1 MEDQTMVVTVLM
13 IMVVGKDKLEDQ
25 VKINMVSIE
34 TKPGITEDQMMKDSI
49 LISIVIGIL
58 ED

>member
-13 IMVVGKDKLEDQ
+13 IMVVGKDSMEDQ

-34 TKPGITEDQMMKDSI
+34 TEPGITEDQMMKDSI
-49 LISIVIGIL
+49 LI
-58 ED
+58 

>member
-1 MEDQTMVVTVLM
+1 MEDQTMVVTVLI

-34 TKPGITEDQMMKDSI
+34 TEPGITEDQMMKDSI

>member
-1 MEDQTMVVTVLM
+1 MEDQTMVVTVLI